1 MLYIVVHIT
10 TMWIRYGWSATPFDR
25 VVLPQCMVWCGWSA
39 TPGYSSSWMTRR
51 EQSCGL
57 PTIVL
62 YDMVRCG
69 LPTSIVLYDMVWCGL
84 PTTNLVKLTTHLP
97 SPTIIIVAL
106 KRFNLLSCLDSCSF
120 ITLYLTASILMSSSL
135 CPAQHA
141 TCIVYPA

>member
-1 MLYIVVHIT
+1 MYTVVWCGMI
-10 TMWIRYGWSATPFDR
+10 
-25 VVLPQCMVWCGWSA
+25 WCGWSA

-62 YDMVRCG
+62 YDMVR
-69 LPTSIVLYDMVWCGL
+69 CGL

-120 ITLYLTASILMSSSL
+120 ITSYLTASILMSCSL

-141 TCIVYPA
+141 KCIVYPPQICSICCSTVKPPFCEHCDVQSPDNVGSPSTQTTFH